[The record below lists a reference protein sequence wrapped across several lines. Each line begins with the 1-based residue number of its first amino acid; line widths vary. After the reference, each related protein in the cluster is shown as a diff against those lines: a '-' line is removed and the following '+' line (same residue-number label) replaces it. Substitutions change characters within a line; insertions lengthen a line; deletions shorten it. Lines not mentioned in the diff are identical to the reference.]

1 MSHAACVYRSITVAK
16 PQGVIVMQLDHEQ
29 ITMLVRESW
38 NGNQQSTNQ
47 LMALIYP
54 RLKAVAG
61 RELGN
66 LAEGHTLQTT
76 DVLHE
81 AYIKLMDQRATDW
94 QDRNHFFAIAA
105 RLIRRIVIDYIR
117 RRSRTKRGGQAVKL
131 NIDDLHGQISDN
143 DKTQAVDW
151 LALDQAL
158 SGLEEI
164 DNDLVQVVELRYFA
178 GFSLP
183 EVART
188 MGVSEATIS
197 RRWRFAKAWLQREL
211 SA

>member
-1 MSHAACVYRSITVAK
+1 
-16 PQGVIVMQLDHEQ
+16 MQFSHEQ

-61 RELGN
+61 RELRN
-66 LAEGHTLQTT
+66 LGDGHTIQTT

-81 AYIKLMDQRATDW
+81 AYIKLLDQRATDW

-117 RRSRTKRGGQAVKL
+117 RRSRTKRGGQAIKV
-131 NIDDLHGQISDN
+131 NIDDLQGQVHDN
-143 DKTQAVDW
+143 NKTQIIDW
-151 LALDQAL
+151 LAIDQAL
-158 SGLEEI
+158 SGLEDV
-164 DNDLVQVVELRYFA
+164 DNNLVQVVELRYFA

-183 EVART
+183 EVAKA

-211 SA
+211 SH